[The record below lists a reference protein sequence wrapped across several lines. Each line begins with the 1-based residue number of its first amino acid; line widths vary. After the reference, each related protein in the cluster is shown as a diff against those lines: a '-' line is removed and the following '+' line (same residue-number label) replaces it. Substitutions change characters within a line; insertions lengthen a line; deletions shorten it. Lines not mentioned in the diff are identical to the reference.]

1 MTSSRRPFTCFPIIR
16 SAEFAAAPQLRFNCK
31 FRSYCNQFF
40 RKRIPLFST
49 GLFQARRQGSRRK
62 RCGPETCC
70 LPGSAPRYSPAA
82 LIAVAALHSFYL
94 LRFVCC
100 VLFAA
105 VCFLLFVSCVL
116 FVAFCL
122 LRFVCC
128 VLFVAFCLLRFV
140 YCALFAAV
148 CGFLRL
154 FRLSG
159 FAGTRQF
166 PLPQPSRLPLR
177 ESPSPRRKRHHPL
190 QIRLPDWFPPVPHLR
205 QCSLCD

>member
-62 RCGPETCC
+62 KVRTRDLLSARIHTLIFPYRFDCC
-70 LPGSAPRYSPAA
+70 RSPSFLLFAAFRLP
-82 LIAVAALHSFYL
+82 
-94 LRFVCC
+94 RFVCYF
-100 VLFAA
+100 LFAA

-116 FVAFCL
+116 FATFCL

-128 VLFVAFCLLRFV
+128 C
-140 YCALFAAV
+140 LFAAV

-154 FRLSG
+154 FRLSDLS
-159 FAGTRQF
+159 GTRQF
-166 PLPQPSRLPLR
+166 PSPQPSRLPLR
-177 ESPSPRRKRHHPL
+177 ESPSPRRRRHHPL